1 MSIRSGHDAFILV
14 GGDRD
19 SVRFAIDAIL
29 ERLNKASQGVIPE
42 TRAAT
47 LDGSTIYIRP
57 RPGSSRMYPE
67 TDVPPIKIDDLILD
81 SIKGLVPKPFESY
94 IKDIMQSYHLNRK
107 LALEIFDSDRL
118 KLFEDIV
125 KSTKVQPTF
134 VASKITEELTS
145 LRRKGLSPDK
155 LSDASIK
162 EAFQLLDG
170 GAIAKESIPGILE
183 TLLAKDL
190 DDVKQAIQILGLKRV
205 NESELNEIIDRI
217 ITDNKVLIKQKGRDS
232 LGTLMGRSMSLL
244 RGRVD
249 GKMVSSILEN
259 KLEQILSQN

>member
-1 MSIRSGHDAFILV
+1 M
-14 GGDRD
+14 
-19 SVRFAIDAIL
+19 
-29 ERLNKASQGVIPE
+29 
-42 TRAAT
+42 
-47 LDGSTIYIRP
+47 
-57 RPGSSRMYPE
+57 
-67 TDVPPIKIDDLILD
+67 ILD
-81 SIKGLVPKPFESY
+81 SLKDSVPNSFESY
-94 IKDIMQSYHLNRK
+94 VKDIMQRYQVNRK

-134 VASKITEELTS
+134 VASKITEDLTS
-145 LRRKGLSPDK
+145 LRRKGLNPDN
-155 LSDASIK
+155 LSDESIK
-162 EAFQLLDG
+162 EAFRLLDG
-170 GAIAKESIPGILE
+170 GDIAKESIPVIFEILL
-183 TLLAKDL
+183 TKDL
-190 DDVKQAIQILGLKRV
+190 DDVNQAIQILGLKRV
-205 NESELNEIIDRI
+205 SESELNEIIDRI